1 MKKIL
6 IVDDE
11 SEMLESLEKLFSL
24 RDDFEIKTE
33 QDYYR
38 AKELLKNNKYDLLLT
53 DLKLGKRNGIE
64 LCKYAKE
71 ISGQIKVIVI
81 TGYGTIESGVE
92 AIKSGA
98 SDFIEKPFTSKR
110 LFESIDKALTPA
122 EQQGEYQ
129 EAGAKNFYGLIYK
142 SKEMEEIINTVKRI
156 ANNDLNIVIQGE
168 SGTGKELI
176 ARALHDLSKRR
187 EAPFVPVNS
196 GALPENLFESELFG
210 YEKGAF
216 TGATKSKP
224 GLLEFADKGTF
235 FLDEVTD
242 LPLNVQAKLLRMI
255 EYKKIRRI
263 GGQEEIELDVRII
276 AATNQNIEE
285 AVKSNKF
292 RADLYYRLANFVIEI
307 PPLRQRRDD
316 ILPIFKHFC
325 NELCKRDS
333 VPPKTFTREA
343 EELIKS
349 YDWPGNVREISN
361 LINKLFIICPHEVIT
376 EKDINLP
383 PINQQ
388 RGFIDGLEGLP
399 YKYAKEKVLE
409 RFEVDYFKRLL
420 NKHKGNISE
429 AARECGL
436 DRRTIHRIIKKYN
449 FFIKKKS

>member
-11 SEMLESLEKLFSL
+11 IEMLDSLEKLFSL
-24 RDDFEIKTE
+24 RDDFEVTTE
-33 QDYYR
+33 EDFYK
-38 AKELLKNNKYDLLLT
+38 AKELLKRRKFDLLLT
-53 DLKLGKRNGIE
+53 DLKLGGKSGIE
-64 LCKYAKE
+64 LCKFAKE
-71 ISGQIKVIVI
+71 ILPLIKVIVI

-110 LFESIDKALTPA
+110 LFESIDKALSGSKLEEKEPK
-122 EQQGEYQ
+122 GV
-129 EAGAKNFYGLIYK
+129 KNFFGLIYK
-142 SKEMEEIINTVKRI
+142 SKEMEEIVKTVQRI
-156 ANNDLNIVIQGE
+156 ADNDMNVVIQGE

-176 ARALHDLSKRR
+176 ARALHNLSRR
-187 EAPFVPVNS
+187 KEAPFVPVNS

-255 EYKKIRRI
+255 EYKKVRRI
-263 GGQEEIELDVRII
+263 GGQKEIDLDVRII

-285 AVKSNKF
+285 AVKANKF
-292 RADLYYRLANFVIEI
+292 RGDLYYRLANFVIEI

-325 NELCKRDS
+325 NELCKKDS
-333 VPPKTFTREA
+333 VPPKIFTKEA
-343 EELIKS
+343 EEVIRS

-361 LINKLFIICPHEVIT
+361 LINKLFIICPHEVVT
-376 EKDINLP
+376 DKDINLP
-383 PINQQ
+383 PINSNVNL
-388 RGFIDGLEGLP
+388 IDGLEELP
-399 YKYAKEKVLE
+399 YKAAKERVLE
-409 RFEVDYFKRLL
+409 QFEIDYFKRLL
-420 NKHKGNISE
+420 NKHKGNISR
-429 AARECGL
+429 AAKECGL

-449 FFIKKKS
+449 FIVKKKM